1 MCSVQKEERRI
12 AMGINIR
19 TIFTESNTDK
29 EKEEKE
35 QEKTED
41 NID

>member
-1 MCSVQKEERRI
+1 
-12 AMGINIR
+12 MGINIR
-19 TIFTESNTDK
+19 TIFTESNTEE